1 MNKGTRRKI
10 RQWLRSLECGS
21 HKVKTMGMG
30 GPLADSARL
39 ISGLI
44 PGRRLARERIEQEK
58 ASIVGLIEGAIGPL
72 PEEAPDSQAVSRKRG
87 LPRAKV
93 LLVVVVLAAVS
104 VGGWY
109 MASQTQH
116 AEVAGP
122 EDTAIGYLE
131 ALAARKAWTAA
142 DYWVEDIRSQLM
154 AEEIRPTI
162 ESFSRISIT
171 NLNSRIVSLT
181 EDKATV
187 EVKGDARIDSGGE
200 TYAERLETTF
210 YLVRVDG
217 RWLIKD
223 YR

>member
-1 MNKGTRRKI
+1 
-10 RQWLRSLECGS
+10 
-21 HKVKTMGMG
+21 MGMG
-30 GPLADSARL
+30 VPLAGSARL

-58 ASIVGLIEGAIGPL
+58 ASIVGLIEGAVGPL
-72 PEEAPDSQAVSRKRG
+72 PEEAPDIPAVSRKRG
-87 LPRAKV
+87 LPRARI
-93 LLVVVVLAAVS
+93 LLAVVVGVLAVGS

-109 MASQTQH
+109 MASQTQQ

-131 ALAARKAWTAA
+131 ALAAKKAWTAA
-142 DYWVEDIRSQLM
+142 DYWVEDIRPRLM

-162 ESFSRISIT
+162 ESFSRASIT
-171 NLNSRIVSLT
+171 NLNSRIMSLT

-187 EVKGDARIDSGGE
+187 EVKGDALIDSAGV
-200 TYAERLETTF
+200 THAERLETTF

-217 RWLIKD
+217 QWLIED
-223 YR
+223 YQ